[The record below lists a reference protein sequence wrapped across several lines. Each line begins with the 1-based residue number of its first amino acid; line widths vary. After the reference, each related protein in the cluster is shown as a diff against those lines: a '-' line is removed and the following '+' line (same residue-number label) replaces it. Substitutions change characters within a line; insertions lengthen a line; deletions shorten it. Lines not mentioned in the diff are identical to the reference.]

1 MGLSPGTKLGPYEI
15 LAAVGAGGMGEVYR
29 ARDTRLDRTVAVK
42 VIPSHLSSDPISRQR
57 FEREA
62 KAISALQHP
71 NICTLYDIG
80 RQEEMD
86 YLVMEYLE
94 GATLAIRLGRGALP
108 VADVLRHGTE
118 VADAL
123 DTAHRRGIVHRD
135 LKPGNIFLT
144 AHGECKV
151 LDFGLAMLEE
161 EVPSSDAPTATRPEV
176 LTSPGIAVGT
186 VAYMSPEQARGETL
200 DARTDIFSL
209 GAVLYEMATGK
220 VAFPGKTSALVFKAI
235 LDETPTP
242 VTRINAN
249 LPQQLEAVIAKALEK
264 DRDLRYQSAAD
275 LRTDLK
281 RLARDSES
289 ARHVSAKVV
298 ARKKPRWWKSK
309 WAVGAVAVAIAA
321 AGLAGGIF
329 YHRSQQ
335 SRQLTGQ
342 DTIVLSDF
350 TNTAGDTVFDDTL
363 KQGLAVQLEQSPFL
377 QLISDR
383 RVNETLKLMGRAPGD
398 RLTPEVAREVCLR
411 TGSKAMLA
419 GSIASLGAQYVVG
432 LKALNC
438 ATGDVLAETQEQASD
453 KEAVLK
459 ALGAA
464 ASNLRGKLGE
474 SLGSLQKYDTP
485 LVEAT
490 TTSLEALQAYS
501 LGQKTWALHGP
512 AAAVP
517 FTKRAIELDPNFATA
532 YASLSTSYENLG
544 ETERAIEYARKAY
557 ELREKASELE
567 RLTIETNYYEVAG
580 ELEKAVEV
588 IEQWRQAYPRDSR
601 PVRELTFMYGDLG
614 EHEAALEQARNAL
627 QLGPHTEIY
636 YFAVANAYMNLDR
649 FEEAEAVFKEAQ
661 QRGVPQGEFLREL
674 RYQLAFLKGDTAE
687 MARMG
692 SGAVD
697 TPGLDFLVAAQAD
710 TEFWQGRVKRARD
723 VTQRA
728 MDLAQDTDAKEAAAT
743 YQAIAGLRETEAGN
757 FERARTDAQEALKRG
772 RGRDLLMLAA
782 LALARA
788 GDTAGAERL
797 AAEINRDYPLD
808 TLAQK
813 YWLPSIRAAIALQ
826 RKDAAEAI
834 EILKPAET
842 VELGQPT
849 SATQIALCP
858 AYMRGQAYLM
868 LRDGT
873 RAATEFQKFMDHR
886 GLVGNFSLGAMA
898 RLGLA
903 RAFALQPDKAKAQ
916 AAYQDFLTLW
926 KDADP
931 DIPVFKQAKAE
942 AMKLM

>member
-1 MGLSPGTKLGPYEI
+1 MALAAGTKLGPYEI
-15 LAAVGAGGMGEVYR
+15 LAPLGAGGMGEVYR

-42 VIPSHLSSDPISRQR
+42 VIPSQLSFDAVSRQR

-71 NICTLYDIG
+71 NICTLYDVG
-80 RQEEMD
+80 RQEGID

-94 GATLAIRLGRGALP
+94 GTTLAIRLGRGALP
-108 VADVLRHGTE
+108 VTDVLRYGME
-118 VADAL
+118 IADAL

-161 EVPSSDAPTATRPEV
+161 EPSSEAATVTRPEV

-186 VAYMSPEQARGETL
+186 VAYMSPEQARGEAL

-220 VAFPGKTSALVFKAI
+220 VAFPGRTSALVFKAI
-235 LDETPTP
+235 LDEMPTP
-242 VTRINAN
+242 ATRINAN
-249 LPQQLEAVIAKALEK
+249 LPEQLEAVIGKALEK
-264 DRDLRYQSAAD
+264 DRDLRYQSAAE

-289 ARHVSAKVV
+289 ARHVTSRTA
-298 ARKKPRWWKSK
+298 APSRQWTWRKKLVIVTAGS
-309 WAVGAVAVAIAA
+309 VVIAA
-321 AGLAGGIF
+321 AVIGGLLYRRPNQAK
-329 YHRSQQ
+329 
-335 SRQLTGQ
+335 QLTGQ
-342 DTIVLSDF
+342 DTIVLGDF
-350 TNTAGDTVFDDTL
+350 TNTTGDPVFDDTL

-377 QLISDR
+377 QLVSDHK
-383 RVNETLKLMGRAPGD
+383 VNETLKLMGRSAGE
-398 RLTPEVAREVCLR
+398 RLTPEITREICLR
-411 TGSKAMLA
+411 TGNKAMLT
-419 GSIASLGAQYVVG
+419 GSIAGLGAQYVVG
-432 LKALNC
+432 LKAVNC
-438 ATGDVLAETQEQASD
+438 VTGDVLAETQEQATD

-474 SLGSLQKYDTP
+474 SLSSLQKYDTP
-485 LVEAT
+485 LMEAT

-501 LGQKTWALHGP
+501 LGQRTWALKGP

-544 ETERAIEYARKAY
+544 ETQRAIEYARKAY
-557 ELREKASELE
+557 ELRDKASELE
-567 RLTIETNYYEVAG
+567 RLTIETNYFEVDG
-580 ELEKAVEV
+580 ELEKAVQV
-588 IEQWRQAYPRDSR
+588 VEQWRQAYPRDSR

-614 EHEAALEQARNAL
+614 DHEAALEQARNAL
-627 QLGPHTEIY
+627 QMGPHTEIY
-636 YFAVANAYMNLDR
+636 YFAAANAYINLGR
-649 FEEAEAVFKEAQ
+649 FDDAQAVFKDAQ
-661 QRGVPQGEFLREL
+661 QRGVPQGEFLRAL
-674 RYQLAFLKGDTAE
+674 RYQLAFLKGDAAE
-687 MARMG
+687 MAQLG

-710 TEFWQGRVKRARD
+710 TEFWHGRLKSAREL
-723 VTQRA
+723 TQRA
-728 MDLAQDTDAKEAAAT
+728 MDLAQSTDAKEAGAT
-743 YQAIAGLRETEAGN
+743 YQAIAGLREAEAGN
-757 FERARTDAQEALKRG
+757 FEKARTEVQEALKLG

-788 GDTAGAERL
+788 GDITGAERL
-797 AAEINRDYPLD
+797 AAGINRDYQLD

-826 RKDAAEAI
+826 RKDPAQAI
-834 EILKPAET
+834 EILQPAET

-849 SATQIALCP
+849 ISAMQIALCP
-858 AYMRGQAYLM
+858 AYMRGQVYLA
-868 LRDGT
+868 LRDGK
-873 RAATEFQKFMDHR
+873 RAAAEFQKFMDHR

-903 RAFALQPDKAKAQ
+903 RAYALEGDEAKAR

-931 DIPVFKQAKAE
+931 DVPVFKQAKAE
-942 AMKLM
+942 AIKLQ